1 MTIFTLGYSNKNIEV
16 FIQKLVEN
24 NITLVVDV
32 RSVPRSRNPQF
43 NRAYF
48 ERYLNSRG
56 LNYLYMGDCLGGI
69 EINHNFDEAICEV
82 IRLSEYQNLV
92 LVCVEGDPKKCH
104 RHSVLT
110 PEIIKKGYEV
120 TGLLWE

>member
-1 MTIFTLGYSNKNIEV
+1 MTIFTLGYSNKNIET

-48 ERYLNSRG
+48 EKYLNSRG

-69 EINHNFDEAICEV
+69 ETNRDFDEAIAEV
-82 IRLSEYQNLV
+82 IRLSEFHNLV
-92 LVCVEGDPKKCH
+92 LVCVEGEPKKCH
-104 RHSVLT
+104 RHSVLA
-110 PEIIKKGYEV
+110 PEIAGKGYEV
-120 TGLLWE
+120 IDLLWG